1 MDCNRM
7 EILARRWFAAETT
20 PAEDAELARELD
32 SLAPERLA
40 ALSPDLRAAAAMM
53 RDARRLRGQSVNI
66 RTRAA
71 LQPLRIAVATAFSAA
86 AIVVAAMLMSRPTVY
101 GYVNGMPVTSL
112 AEARQHSER
121 MFSDLAKDMQPTADA
136 VDKLLLTLD

>member
-1 MDCNRM
+1 M
-7 EILARRWFAAETT
+7 EILARRWFAAETP
-20 PAEDAELARELD
+20 PAEEAELARELD

-86 AIVVAAMLMSRPTVY
+86 VIVVAAIAMSRPTVY

>member
-1 MDCNRM
+1 M

-20 PAEDAELARELD
+20 PAEEAELARGLD

-53 RDARRLRGQSVNI
+53 RSARRLGGESVNV

-71 LQPLRIAVATAFSAA
+71 LPPLRIAVATAFSAA
-86 AIVVAAMLMSRPTVY
+86 VIVVAAIAMSRPTVY
-101 GYVNGMPVTSL
+101 GYVNGVPVTSPT
-112 AEARQHSER
+112 EARQYCEH
-121 MFSDLAKDMQPTADA
+121 MFADLKKDMQPTADA
-136 VDKLLLTLD
+136 VDRLLFTFD

>member
-1 MDCNRM
+1 
-7 EILARRWFAAETT
+7 
-20 PAEDAELARELD
+20 
-32 SLAPERLA
+32 
-40 ALSPDLRAAAAMM
+40 MM

-101 GYVNGMPVTSL
+101 GYVNGAPVTSL

>member
-1 MDCNRM
+1 M

-20 PAEDAELARELD
+20 LAEEAELARALD
-32 SLAPERLA
+32 MLPPERLA
-40 ALSPDLRAAAAMM
+40 ALSPDLLAAAAMIRAA
-53 RDARRLRGQSVNI
+53 RDFGRPSVDI
-66 RTRAA
+66 RMRAA
-71 LQPLRIAVATAFSAA
+71 LSPLRIAAAT
-86 AIVVAAMLMSRPTVY
+86 IVVAAMLMSRPTVY

>member
-1 MDCNRM
+1 M

-20 PAEDAELARELD
+20 PAEEAE
-32 SLAPERLA
+32 LAPERLA

-86 AIVVAAMLMSRPTVY
+86 VIVVAAIAMSRPTVY

>member
-1 MDCNRM
+1 M
-7 EILARRWFAAETT
+7 EILARRYFAAETT
-20 PAEDAELARELD
+20 PAEEAELARALD
-32 SLAPERLA
+32 TLPPERLA
-40 ALSPDLRAAAAMM
+40 AMSPDLLAAAAMM

-71 LQPLRIAVATAFSAA
+71 LQPLRIAVAMAFSAA
-86 AIVVAAMLMSRPTVY
+86 VIVVAAIAMSRPTVY

-121 MFSDLAKDMQPTADA
+121 MFSDLAKDMQPTAYA

>member
-7 EILARRWFAAETT
+7 EILARRYFAAETT
-20 PAEDAELARELD
+20 PAEEAELARALD
-32 SLAPERLA
+32 TL
-40 ALSPDLRAAAAMM
+40 DLLAAAAMM

-71 LQPLRIAVATAFSAA
+71 LQPLRIAVAMAFSAA
-86 AIVVAAMLMSRPTVY
+86 VIVVAAIAMSRPTVY

>member
-53 RDARRLRGQSVNI
+53 RDARRLRGQSVNS

>member
-1 MDCNRM
+1 M

-53 RDARRLRGQSVNI
+53 RDARRLRGQSVNS

>member
-1 MDCNRM
+1 M

-20 PAEDAELARELD
+20 PAEDAELARALD
-32 SLAPERLA
+32 MLPPERLA
-40 ALSPDLRAAAAMM
+40 AMSSDLLAAAAMM

-101 GYVNGMPVTSL
+101 GYVNGAPVTSL

>member
-1 MDCNRM
+1 M

-20 PAEDAELARELD
+20 PAEEVELARELD

-86 AIVVAAMLMSRPTVY
+86 VIVVAAIAMSRPTVY

>member
-20 PAEDAELARELD
+20 PAEEAELARELD

-101 GYVNGMPVTSL
+101 GYVNGAPVTSL